1 MAAAVRDNWQVR
13 IIEIEQLKKVL
24 QALPDN
30 PRIVVSGNFA
40 PPMTLLG
47 ILDSVL
53 PTYRLHMLNA
63 QPGIPDREGVTHESA
78 FIGAGMRKSSRLDY
92 VPSRLSLLP
101 VLLRDHLR
109 PDVVLL
115 HTTTPRFDTV
125 SLGIE
130 VNILPAAIEAV
141 RAYGGVVIAQGNS
154 QMPYTYGDSQIYDS
168 EIDFLVE
175 VDEPLKIHAPG
186 ELSDTSRQI
195 GERIAA
201 LVEDSSTLQLGIGA
215 VPDAVLELMK
225 KRKGLRVWTEMFSDG
240 VLDLHK
246 LGALDEDVPI
256 TASFIF
262 GSAELYEWLHLNR
275 RVRMFRTEKTNDPS
289 LIARQA
295 KMTSINAAL
304 QVDLFD
310 QANASRVR
318 GKIYSGFGGSTD
330 FIVGALH
337 SRGGQSF
344 MALPSWHAKTN
355 TSTIIPKITEAVT
368 SFQHSYVV
376 TENGVA
382 PCFGHSEF
390 DQAANIIQY
399 AAHPDAR
406 EELWDAA
413 IKMGLAL

>member
-1 MAAAVRDNWQVR
+1 MR

-201 LVEDSSTLQLGIGA
+201 LVEDSSTLQLG
-215 VPDAVLELMK
+215 
-225 KRKGLRVWTEMFSDG
+225 R
-240 VLDLHK
+240 
-246 LGALDEDVPI
+246 
-256 TASFIF
+256 
-262 GSAELYEWLHLNR
+262 
-275 RVRMFRTEKTNDPS
+275 
-289 LIARQA
+289 
-295 KMTSINAAL
+295 
-304 QVDLFD
+304 
-310 QANASRVR
+310 
-318 GKIYSGFGGSTD
+318 
-330 FIVGALH
+330 
-337 SRGGQSF
+337 RGGPVRCNCLQC
-344 MALPSWHAKTN
+344 
-355 TSTIIPKITEAVT
+355 ST
-368 SFQHSYVV
+368 
-376 TENGVA
+376 
-382 PCFGHSEF
+382 
-390 DQAANIIQY
+390 
-399 AAHPDAR
+399 
-406 EELWDAA
+406 
-413 IKMGLAL
+413 